1 VPRPPRLPDQSSKG
15 SKPSTVAIPADA
27 ALSFLKDTKGAVTWS
42 IRNLADTLKVGRR
55 EAEQIA
61 ALLEAQGYAKRSGAE
76 WMTTPQGE
84 SVSGAKAPRFARES
98 VESAL
103 DALKERIRQVNSD
116 RTAQFKITDAV
127 AFGDFLLGRARV
139 QAADVGIALARK
151 DGTAEPRTAA
161 AARDE
166 RKFLRQLRGRSA
178 LVQIRTYAPWMK
190 GRSHVDL
197 LR

>member
-1 VPRPPRLPDQSSKG
+1 MPLPPRLPEPSSE
-15 SKPSTVAIPADA
+15 SKPSTLAIPADA
-27 ALSFLKDTKGAVTWS
+27 AVSFLKDTKGALTWS
-42 IRNLADTLKVGRR
+42 LRDLTDTLKVGRR

-61 ALLEAQGYAKRSGAE
+61 ALLEAQGYVKRSGPG

-98 VESAL
+98 VQKAL

-116 RTAQFKITDAV
+116 RTGEFKITDAV
-127 AFGDFLLGRARV
+127 AFGDFLSGRPRV
-139 QAADVGIALARK
+139 QAVDVGIGLARR
-151 DGTAEPRTAA
+151 DGAAEPRTAA

-166 RKFLRQLRGRSA
+166 RKFLRQLRGRTA
-178 LVQIRTYAPWMK
+178 LLQMRAYAAWMK